1 MVKVMVSTVNLGLT
15 IPCWTYQQL
24 ASWLNQVANNIV
36 QQVGCDD
43 SPGDRG
49 WGGIVSKVAAH
60 GVTLQPTPSL
70 PGSCYLHSLL
80 QPTSLLEAGIVLL
93 CVSKQ
98 QHPHLPP
105 THNRMCCGLMYV

>member
-1 MVKVMVSTVNLGLT
+1 MVKIMVSTVNLGLT

-36 QQVGCDD
+36 QQVGCHN
-43 SPGDRG
+43 SRELGLGRG
-49 WGGIVSKVAAH
+49 QSARWPLMVLH
-60 GVTLQPTPSL
+60 GSL
-70 PGSCYLHSLL
+70 PHVACRLCV
-80 QPTSLLEAGIVLL
+80 PPPLLEAGIVLL
-93 CVSKQ
+93 WVSKQ